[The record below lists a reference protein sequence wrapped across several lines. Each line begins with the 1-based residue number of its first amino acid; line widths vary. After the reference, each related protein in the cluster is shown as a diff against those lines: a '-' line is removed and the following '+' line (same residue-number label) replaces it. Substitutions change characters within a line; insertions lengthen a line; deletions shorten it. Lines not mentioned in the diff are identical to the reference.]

1 MKILGNIIRS
11 FFRDDCLN
19 IAANISFCAQ
29 LSIIP
34 VAMMVV
40 SIIGFF
46 LGGSE
51 YIFGQIVALT
61 QDLFPVSRELL
72 VSNLQAIMDQR
83 SSLGLLGILFLIFIS
98 SMLMSSIERA
108 LDVIFKIEK
117 GRNFLHSRLLGIAVI
132 FLVTCLFFLPTM
144 VQILEGA
151 FNKYGFVFPLSGP
164 WTGKIFF
171 LLVAFVAYVM
181 TVVIIPNKKVAIRYA
196 AVGGVIFALGITVTK
211 FIFKWYMFFSLQRY
225 NLIYGSLTAAIL
237 LVVWIYYLVL
247 LMLFATE
254 VVAEL
259 QSRMLLHSKSK
270 SHHATEDISE

>member
-1 MKILGNIIRS
+1 MRIVGNIIRS

-34 VAMMVV
+34 MAMMVV

-51 YIFGQIVALT
+51 YVFQQIVALT

-72 VSNLQAIMDQR
+72 VSNLHAIMDQR
-83 SSLGLLGILFLIFIS
+83 SSLGLVGVGMLVFIS
-98 SMLMSSIERA
+98 TILMASIERS
-108 LDVIFKIEK
+108 LDIVFKIEK

-144 VQILEGA
+144 MQILEGA
-151 FNKYGFVFPLSGP
+151 FSRYGFDFPLSGA
-164 WTGKIFF
+164 WAGKLFF
-171 LLVAFVAYVM
+171 LLVAFIAYIL
-181 TVVIIPNKKVAIRYA
+181 TVVIIPNKKVYIRYA
-196 AVGGVIFALGITVTK
+196 ALGGMIFALGITITK
-211 FIFKWYMFFSLQRY
+211 FIFKWYMVFALQRY
-225 NLIYGSLTAAIL
+225 NLIYGSLTAAVLMVI
-237 LVVWIYYLVL
+237 WIYYLVVVML
-247 LMLFATE
+247 LATE

-259 QSRMLLHSKSK
+259 QSKMLLHRKK
-270 SHHATEDISE
+270 VASH